1 MLVSDVIDRARLALN
16 DQDDANYRWPL
27 DVMLGYLNDAVT
39 AVISRR
45 PDLELNETGTLKTF
59 SALTALDDPISL
71 PDEMTP
77 ALADYVS
84 HRAILEDGQDDVNA
98 DRAKWHY
105 DAFVRVLTGG

>member
-1 MLVSDVIDRARLALN
+1 
-16 DQDDANYRWPL
+16 
-27 DVMLGYLNDAVT
+27 
-39 AVISRR
+39 
-45 PDLELNETGTLKTF
+45 
-59 SALTALDDPISL
+59 
-71 PDEMTP
+71 MTP